1 MRKTTHTRFTWPPVT
16 CVVFALLVASCL
28 PKPPAEGGDITITLY
43 GFSIMKESLEK
54 AIFPGFINKWKQL
67 HGQEVRFQS
76 SYAGGRGNYFI
87 HSFRATATPE
97 MTPQLTGFTEF
108 TRPKNKQTAK
118 KHYNKGLPHNTHT
131 LSLFLFFPS
140 C

>member
-1 MRKTTHTRFTWPPVT
+1 
-16 CVVFALLVASCL
+16 VFALLVASCL
-28 PKPPAEGGDITITLY
+28 PKPPAEAGDITITLY

-54 AIFPGFINKWKQL
+54 AIFAGFINKWKQL

-118 KHYNKGLPHNTHT
+118 KNTTTRDYPSTPTHSHT
-131 LSLFLFFPS
+131 HSLSLSLFFLS